1 MKTVERLS
9 SFLKKQNV
17 KYELIPHPETY
28 TAQETAAAEHVSGKQ
43 LAKVVMLKADG
54 RYLMAVLPAASKL
67 SLPKFRQLVGAKEV
81 RLATEQEFK
90 ELFPDCEVGAMPPF
104 GDLYELPFFVD
115 MALADNP
122 FIVFNAGTHRDT
134 VRMRYRD
141 YAKIAQP
148 DLAEFKADTV

>member
-1 MKTVERLS
+1 MKTMERLI

-67 SLPKFRQLVGAKEV
+67 SLQKFRQLVGAKEV

-141 YAKIAQP
+141 YEKIAQP

>member
-1 MKTVERLS
+1 MKTMERLS
-9 SFLKKQNV
+9 TFLKKQNV
-17 KYELIPHPETY
+17 KYELITHPVAY

-54 RYLMAVLPAASKL
+54 RNLMAVLPAASQL
-67 SLPKFRQLVGAKEV
+67 SISKFKQLVGAKEV

-104 GDLYELPFFVD
+104 GDLYEVPFFVD

-148 DLAEFKADTV
+148 DLVEFKAETV